1 LTRMPPRSQL
11 LSKIVAIAA
20 EERSFREVLRRS
32 AALVVQ
38 ATGSDA
44 CFLHVVDPERS
55 EVVLMG
61 AHPEEFDALAGSIR
75 LPIGQGVAGWVA
87 LHGEIAVVD
96 DKWSDPR
103 YRYIPELKG
112 ENYRSLVSAPLLR
125 PGRSPVGVVNVHS
138 HDPQHF
144 TSDLVGRLAEVADL
158 LAGIV
163 EAAVLHEQLRQRE
176 EQLERFTEQ
185 MIEMQEADR
194 RRIASDIHDGISQRL
209 VSAWYH
215 LGAARSQLLAART
228 VGGDGRPDEAGS
240 GAMGALGPGSLP
252 TVLAEIDA
260 VEELLRDAL
269 DEARGAITGLRP
281 TVLDDLG
288 LAAAIGSLARSAG
301 GFELELDLQP
311 CEAASHL
318 EMCVYRVAQEAVQ
331 NAVRHSSASVLHVAL
346 RCEEEMMVLEVAD
359 NGRGFDRAAGRR
371 AGSCGLDGMSERAAL
386 VGGSLEVRS
395 APGRG
400 THVRLAVPLEGNGC
414 RLGSGP
420 AVHFG

>member
-1 LTRMPPRSQL
+1 MSRMPPRSRL
-11 LSKIVAIAA
+11 LGGIVAIAA

-32 AALVVQ
+32 AALVVE

-44 CFLHVVDPERS
+44 CFLHVLDRQRS

-61 AHPEEFDALAGSIR
+61 AHPEQFDALAGSIR
-75 LPIGQGVAGWVA
+75 LAIGEGVAGWVA
-87 LHGEIAVVD
+87 LHGEMAVVD

-112 ENYRSLVSAPLLR
+112 EDYRSLVSAPLLR

-163 EAAVLHEQLRQRE
+163 EAALLHEQLRQRE

-185 MIEMQEADR
+185 MIELQEGDR

-215 LGAARSQLLAART
+215 LRAARSQLSAASAP
-228 VGGDGRPDEAGS
+228 GGDRGEKSSGGLGPS
-240 GAMGALGPGSLP
+240 GAGWLP
-252 TVLAEIDA
+252 TALAEIDA
-260 VEELLRDAL
+260 VEELLGGAL
-269 DEARGAITGLRP
+269 DEARGAIAGLRP

-288 LAAAIGSLARSAG
+288 LAAAVGSLARSAG
-301 GFELELDLQP
+301 GFELDLDLQP
-311 CEAASHL
+311 CEAAPHL

-331 NAVRHSSASVLHVAL
+331 NAVKHSGASRLRVGL
-346 RCEEEMMVLEVAD
+346 RCEDAALVLEIAD
-359 NGRGFDRAAGRR
+359 DGGGFDPAAARR
-371 AGSCGLDGMSERAAL
+371 PGSCGLDGMSERAAL

-400 THVRLAVPLEGNGC
+400 TEVRMAVPLVAADRAGTE
-414 RLGSGP
+414 P
-420 AVHFG
+420 

>member
-1 LTRMPPRSQL
+1 MPPRSQL
-11 LSKIVAIAA
+11 LSGIVAIAA

-44 CFLHVVDPERS
+44 CFLHVVDRERS

-61 AHPEEFDALAGSIR
+61 AHPEEFDVLAGSIR
-75 LPIGQGVAGWVA
+75 LPMGQGVAGWVA
-87 LHGEIAVVD
+87 LHGEIAVVE

-125 PGRSPVGVVNVHS
+125 PSRLPVGVVNVHS

-144 TSDLVGRLAEVADL
+144 TTDLVGRLAEVADL

-215 LGAARSQLLAART
+215 LGAARSQLLAALR
-228 VGGDGRPDEAGS
+228 VAGGGRHDEADT
-240 GAMGALGPGSLP
+240 GAMDAPGPGSLP
-252 TVLAEIDA
+252 TVLADIDA
-260 VEELLRDAL
+260 VEGLLRDAL

-331 NAVRHSSASVLHVAL
+331 NAVRHSNASALRVAL

-359 NGRGFDRAAGRR
+359 NGRGFDWAAGRR
-371 AGSCGLDGMSERAAL
+371 TGSCGLDGMSERAAL